1 VRLLFDTHHS
11 GLAAGLLRSDG
22 YDVVAAADDPVLASL
37 PDEELLRAANR
48 ADRAILTE
56 NARDFDRTERRSREQ
71 ARHRVRVNSL
81 QGARSGRWSLARGAL
96 DRLAT
101 HEGDDP

>member
-11 GLAAGLLRSDG
+11 RLAAGLLRSDG

-37 PDEELLRAANR
+37 PDEQLLRAANR

-71 ARHRVRVNSL
+71 ARHRVRVNSRTPER
-81 QGARSGRWSLARGAL
+81 ARSSTVPGEAVRWQDA
-96 DRLAT
+96 
-101 HEGDDP
+101 GDEL